1 MFYQG
6 SVPTIPPVDPRP
18 VSASRTVL
26 SQWMG
31 PTDANVAGSV
41 HGGAVMRLCD
51 EAAGTAAA
59 RHCRQMVVTA
69 AMGRM
74 TFLLPI
80 RVGQLLTFRASV
92 NAVWRTSLEIGVRV
106 EAEDIAT
113 GTIHHTNSAYLTMV
127 AIDAHGRPVEVPP
140 LLTEDD
146 QDRRRER
153 EAQLRRSSALA
164 EREAILAERAAR
176 GEPLP

>member
-1 MFYQG
+1 ME
-6 SVPTIPPVDPRP
+6 PRP
-18 VSASRTVL
+18 VSASRSVL
-26 SQWMG
+26 THWMG

-51 EAAGTAAA
+51 EAAATAAV

-80 RVGQLLTFRASV
+80 RLGQLLTFRASV
-92 NAVWRTSLEIGVRV
+92 NAVWRTSMEVGVRV

-113 GTIHHTNSAYLTMV
+113 GALQHTNSAYLTMV
-127 AIDAHGRPVEVPP
+127 AVGATGSPVEVPP
-140 LLTEDD
+140 LVMQDD
-146 QDRRRER
+146 EDRRRER
-153 EAQLRRSSALA
+153 EAQLRRQSALA
-164 EREAILAERAAR
+164 ERETILAERRAR
-176 GEPLP
+176 GEDLP

>member
-1 MFYQG
+1 
-6 SVPTIPPVDPRP
+6 

-26 SQWMG
+26 SHLMG
-31 PTDANVAGSV
+31 PTDANVAGAV

-51 EAAGTAAA
+51 EAAGITGA
-59 RHCRQMVVTA
+59 RHSGHMVVTA

-80 RVGQLLTFRASV
+80 RIGQLLTFRASV
-92 NAVWRTSLEIGVRV
+92 NAVWRTSMEVGVRV
-106 EAEDIAT
+106 EAEDLTAGIAQ
-113 GTIHHTNSAYLTMV
+113 HTNSAYLTMV
-127 AIDAHGRPVEVPP
+127 AIDEHGRPAEVPP
-140 LLTEDD
+140 LLVADD
-146 QDRRRER
+146 DDRRRER

-164 EREAILAERAAR
+164 EREAIIAARAAR

>member
-1 MFYQG
+1 MR
-6 SVPTIPPVDPRP
+6 TVDPRP

-26 SQWMG
+26 TQWML
-31 PTDANVAGSV
+31 PTDANPGGSV

-59 RHCRQMVVTA
+59 RHCRRMVVTA

-74 TFLLPI
+74 TFLMPI
-80 RVGQLLTFRASV
+80 RIGQLLTFRASV
-92 NAVWRTSLEIGVRV
+92 NAVWRTSMEVGVRV

-113 GTIHHTNSAYLTMV
+113 GTAQHTNSAYLTMV
-127 AIDAHGRPVEVPP
+127 AIDERGRPVEVPH
-140 LLTEDD
+140 LVMEDEE
-146 QDRRRER
+146 DRRRER
-153 EAQLRRSSALA
+153 EAQMRRSSALA

-176 GEPLP
+176 GEPLR

>member
-1 MFYQG
+1 
-6 SVPTIPPVDPRP
+6 
-18 VSASRTVL
+18 
-26 SQWMG
+26 MG

-164 EREAILAERAAR
+164 EREAILAERKAR
-176 GEPLP
+176 GEELP

>member
-1 MFYQG
+1 
-6 SVPTIPPVDPRP
+6 
-18 VSASRTVL
+18 
-26 SQWMG
+26 MG

-41 HGGAVMRLCD
+41 HGGAVMRICD

-80 RVGQLLTFRASV
+80 RIGQLLTFRTSV
-92 NAVWRTSLEIGVRV
+92 NAVWRTSMEVGVRV

-113 GTIHHTNSAYLTMV
+113 GEIQHTNSAYLTMV
-127 AIDAHGRPVEVPP
+127 AVDGQGRPVEVPP
-140 LLTEDD
+140 LLMEDD
-146 QDRRRER
+146 DDRRRER
-153 EAQLRRSSALA
+153 EAQLRRQSALA
-164 EREAILAERAAR
+164 ERAAILAERAAR
-176 GEPLP
+176 GETLP

>member
-1 MFYQG
+1 
-6 SVPTIPPVDPRP
+6 VEPRP
-18 VSASRTVL
+18 VSASRSVL
-26 SQWMG
+26 THWMG

-51 EAAGTAAA
+51 EAAATAAV

-80 RVGQLLTFRASV
+80 RLGQLLTFRASV
-92 NAVWRTSLEIGVRV
+92 NAVWRTSMEVGVRV

-113 GTIHHTNSAYLTMV
+113 GALQHTNSAYLTMV
-127 AIDAHGRPVEVPP
+127 AVDATGSPFQVPP
-140 LLTEDD
+140 LLMEDEE
-146 QDRRRER
+146 DRRR
-153 EAQLRRSSALA
+153 
-164 EREAILAERAAR
+164 
-176 GEPLP
+176 

>member
-1 MFYQG
+1 
-6 SVPTIPPVDPRP
+6 VEPRP
-18 VSASRTVL
+18 VSASRSVL
-26 SQWMG
+26 THWMG

-51 EAAGTAAA
+51 EAAATAAV

-80 RVGQLLTFRASV
+80 RLGQLLTFRASV
-92 NAVWRTSLEIGVRV
+92 NAVWRTSMEVGVRV

-113 GTIHHTNSAYLTMV
+113 GALQHTNSAYLTMV
-127 AIDAHGRPVEVPP
+127 AVDATGSPFQVP
-140 LLTEDD
+140 LLLMEDEE
-146 QDRRRER
+146 DRRRER
-153 EAQLRRSSALA
+153 EAQLRRHSALA
-164 EREAILAERAAR
+164 ERETILAERRAR
-176 GEPLP
+176 GEDLP

>member
-1 MFYQG
+1 
-6 SVPTIPPVDPRP
+6 
-18 VSASRTVL
+18 
-26 SQWMG
+26 MG

-51 EAAGTAAA
+51 EAAATAAV

-80 RVGQLLTFRASV
+80 RLGQLLTFRASV
-92 NAVWRTSLEIGVRV
+92 NAVWRTSMEVGVRV

-113 GTIHHTNSAYLTMV
+113 GALQHTNSAYLTMV
-127 AIDAHGRPVEVPP
+127 AVDATGSPFQVPP
-140 LLTEDD
+140 LVIEDEE
-146 QDRRRER
+146 DRRRER
-153 EAQLRRSSALA
+153 EAQLRRQSALA
-164 EREAILAERAAR
+164 ERETILAERRAR
-176 GEPLP
+176 GEDLP

>member
-6 SVPTIPPVDPRP
+6 SVPTIAPVDPRP

-31 PTDANVAGSV
+31 PTDANVAGAV

-80 RVGQLLTFRASV
+80 RIGQLLTFRASV

-113 GTIHHTNSAYLTMV
+113 GAVHHTNSAYLTMV
-127 AIDAHGRPVEVPP
+127 AIDTQGRPVAVPP
-140 LLTEDD
+140 LVTEDD

-164 EREAILAERAAR
+164 EREAILAERRAR
-176 GEPLP
+176 GEELP

>member
-1 MFYQG
+1 
-6 SVPTIPPVDPRP
+6 
-18 VSASRTVL
+18 
-26 SQWMG
+26 MG
-31 PTDANVAGSV
+31 PTDANVVGAV

-51 EAAGTAAA
+51 EAAATAAA
-59 RHCRQMVVTA
+59 RHCRRMVVTA

-92 NAVWRTSLEIGVRV
+92 NAVWRTSMEVGVRV

-113 GTIHHTNSAYLTMV
+113 GTTTHTNSAYLTMV
-127 AIDAHGRPVEVPP
+127 AVDDAGRPAEVPP
-140 LLTEDD
+140 LLVEDD
-146 QDRRRER
+146 TDRRRER

-164 EREAILAERAAR
+164 EREAILAERHAR
-176 GEPLP
+176 GERLP

>member
-1 MFYQG
+1 
-6 SVPTIPPVDPRP
+6 VEPRP
-18 VSASRTVL
+18 VSASRSVL
-26 SQWMG
+26 THWMG

-51 EAAGTAAA
+51 EAAATAAV

-80 RVGQLLTFRASV
+80 RLGQLLTFRASV
-92 NAVWRTSLEIGVRV
+92 NAVWRTSMEVGVRV

-113 GTIHHTNSAYLTMV
+113 GALQHTNSAYLTMV
-127 AIDAHGRPVEVPP
+127 AVDATGSPFQVPP
-140 LLTEDD
+140 LLVEDEE
-146 QDRRRER
+146 DRRRER
-153 EAQLRRSSALA
+153 EAQLRRQSALA
-164 EREAILAERAAR
+164 ERETILAERRAR
-176 GEPLP
+176 GEDLP

>member
-1 MFYQG
+1 
-6 SVPTIPPVDPRP
+6 

-31 PTDANVAGSV
+31 PTDANVGGVV

-51 EAAGTAAA
+51 EAAGTAGA
-59 RHCRQMVVTA
+59 RHCRRMVVTA

-74 TFLLPI
+74 TFLMPI
-80 RVGQLLTFRASV
+80 RIGTLLTFRASV
-92 NAVWRTSLEIGVRV
+92 NAVWRTSMEVGVRV

-113 GTIHHTNSAYLTMV
+113 GTIQHTNSAYLTMV
-127 AIDAHGRPVEVPP
+127 AVDELGRPVSVPA
-140 LLTEDD
+140 LRMEDD
-146 QDRRRER
+146 IDRRRER

-164 EREAILAERAAR
+164 ERDAILAERRAR
-176 GEPLP
+176 GESIP

>member
-1 MFYQG
+1 
-6 SVPTIPPVDPRP
+6 VEPRP
-18 VSASRTVL
+18 VSASRSVL
-26 SQWMG
+26 THWMG

-51 EAAGTAAA
+51 EAAATAAV

-80 RVGQLLTFRASV
+80 RLGQLLTFRASV
-92 NAVWRTSLEIGVRV
+92 NAVWRTSMEVGVRV

-113 GTIHHTNSAYLTMV
+113 GALQHTNSAYLTMV
-127 AIDAHGRPVEVPP
+127 AVDATGSPFQVPP
-140 LLTEDD
+140 LLMEDEE
-146 QDRRRER
+146 DRRRER
-153 EAQLRRSSALA
+153 EAQLHRQNALA
-164 EREAILAERAAR
+164 ERETILAERRAR
-176 GEPLP
+176 GEDLP

>member
-1 MFYQG
+1 
-6 SVPTIPPVDPRP
+6 
-18 VSASRTVL
+18 
-26 SQWMG
+26 MG

-59 RHCRQMVVTA
+59 RHCRRMVVTV

-74 TFLLPI
+74 TFLMPI
-80 RVGQLLTFRASV
+80 RIGQLLTFRASV
-92 NAVWRTSLEIGVRV
+92 NAVWRTSMEVGVRV

-113 GTIHHTNSAYLTMV
+113 GTIEHTNSAYLTMV
-127 AIDAHGRPVEVPP
+127 AIDELGRPVAVSP
-140 LLTEDD
+140 LHMENDVE
-146 QDRRRER
+146 RRRER
-153 EAQLRRSSALA
+153 EAQLRRRSALA

-176 GEPLP
+176 GESLP

>member
-1 MFYQG
+1 
-6 SVPTIPPVDPRP
+6 VEPRP
-18 VSASRTVL
+18 VSASRSVL
-26 SQWMG
+26 THWMG

-51 EAAGTAAA
+51 EAAATAAV

-80 RVGQLLTFRASV
+80 RLGQLLTFRASV
-92 NAVWRTSLEIGVRV
+92 NAVWRTSMEVGVRV

-113 GTIHHTNSAYLTMV
+113 GALQHTNSAYLTMV
-127 AIDAHGRPVEVPP
+127 AVDATGSPFQVPP
-140 LLTEDD
+140 LVIEDEE
-146 QDRRRER
+146 DRRRER
-153 EAQLRRSSALA
+153 EAQLRRQSALA
-164 EREAILAERAAR
+164 ERETILAERRAR
-176 GEPLP
+176 GEDLP